1 MPTADE
7 LLSAEEA
14 LTLACDMQRVAPDRD
29 WESISRT
36 AAAFPDLG
44 LRDRVTLVRDAL
56 LGALPANYL
65 ESDRLIRAA
74 LSDSAFAGWRIWP
87 LSEAIAVLA
96 TASSEPTDLQ
106 NGLELTAALTSR
118 LTCEFA
124 LRIFL
129 NANLD
134 ATLDAALDW
143 AGSTDEHVRRLASEG
158 TRPLLPWAARVP
170 AIRQNPSAALPILDA
185 LRRDNSESVRR
196 SVANHLNDI
205 SRLDPDLAVATVAG
219 WLKDP
224 DEHTAKLARHAL
236 RTLIKQG
243 HRGALATMGFGSS
256 EAITVEGPRLAA
268 PQVAIGES
276 LSFEATLSNDSGTP
290 VKVAVDYVIHFRKA
304 NGTQAPKVFKL
315 TTRTLAAAEKLAL
328 TKSHSLRL
336 ITTRRYH
343 EGAHALEI
351 QVNGRRHGR
360 VPFELVQPAAE
371 PARPSVRADQTF
383 QPSG

>member
-7 LLSAEEA
+7 LLSADEA
-14 LTLACDMQRVAPDRD
+14 LALARDMQRAAPDRD

-56 LGALPANYL
+56 LQALPASYRQA
-65 ESDRLIRAA
+65 DQLIRAA
-74 LSDSAFAGWRIWP
+74 LSESAFAGWRIWP
-87 LSEAIAVLA
+87 VSEAVAVLA
-96 TASSEPTDLQ
+96 TASSEPADLHD
-106 NGLELTAALTSR
+106 GLELTAALTSR

-129 NANLD
+129 NADLD
-134 ATLDAALDW
+134 ATLAAALGW
-143 AGSTDEHVRRLASEG
+143 TGSADEHVRRLASEG

-170 AIRQNPSAALPILDA
+170 AILQNPAVPLSILDA
-185 LRRDNSESVRR
+185 LRRDSSETVRR

-205 SRLDPDLAVATVAG
+205 SRLDPGLAVATVEG
-219 WLKDP
+219 WLQDP
-224 DEHTAKLARHAL
+224 DEHTAKLVRHAL

-243 HRGALATMGFGSS
+243 HPGALATMGFGSS
-256 EAITVEGPRLAA
+256 AAITVEGPRLAA

-276 LSFEATLSNDSGTP
+276 LSFEATLSNDSATP

-304 NGTQAPKVFKL
+304 NGTQAAKVFKL
-315 TTRTLAAAEKLAL
+315 TTRTLAAGEKLAL
-328 TKSHSLRL
+328 TRSHSLRL

-343 EGAHALEI
+343 EGGHALEV
-351 QVNGRRHGR
+351 QVNGRRHGK
-360 VPFELVQPAAE
+360 VPFELTQALAE
-371 PARPSVRADQTF
+371 VSQRS
-383 QPSG
+383 S